1 MNWATVFILL
11 WIFAPALFDKTF
23 AEETFSKCPFGK
35 QFDIEA
41 ELTCP
46 ENKEHFHC
54 VPVLPYFNAVIRICK
69 RPKWFVKGTFPVWSP
84 KYKKITS
91 VPCASR
97 RYQDYSYKSNNIS
110 VFKCSREKAL
120 CTEKGQVTLFRN
132 HSTENNLCF
141 CMDGYAFLKES
152 KNGTYCNPDVENC
165 SCIWIRTCKYTF

>member
-1 MNWATVFILL
+1 MRIYFSICISHNLL
-11 WIFAPALFDKTF
+11 AYNHHHLF
-23 AEETFSKCPFGK
+23 
-35 QFDIEA
+35 
-41 ELTCP
+41 
-46 ENKEHFHC
+46 
-54 VPVLPYFNAVIRICK
+54 
-69 RPKWFVKGTFPVWSP
+69 KGTFPVWSP

-110 VFKCSREKAL
+110 VFKCSREKTL